1 MVPAADISG
10 NYSPEGHYFHEIRA
24 IVECQNNAQSAFQ
37 FAILYGNGRGLYCET
52 AMHRFSFLVL
62 VMVLVTAD
70 WSACRAAGSYQTK
83 PMFTEV
89 SAVKAGTAEPTIK
102 PASPSGVELMG
113 CGRGR
118 VRDPETHGCR
128 GPADI
133 R

>member
-1 MVPAADISG
+1 M
-10 NYSPEGHYFHEIRA
+10 R
-24 IVECQNNAQSAFQ
+24 
-37 FAILYGNGRGLYCET
+37 
-52 AMHRFSFLVL
+52 RFSFLIL
-62 VMVLVTAD
+62 VVALVPAG

-89 SAVKAGTAEPTIK
+89 RMERASMAEPTIK
-102 PASPSGVELMG
+102 SASPAAGDLLG

>member
-1 MVPAADISG
+1 MRRLGFLILITAFLPAG
-10 NYSPEGHYFHEIRA
+10 
-24 IVECQNNAQSAFQ
+24 
-37 FAILYGNGRGLYCET
+37 
-52 AMHRFSFLVL
+52 
-62 VMVLVTAD
+62 
-70 WSACRAAGSYQTK
+70 WSACQAAGSYQTK

-89 SAVKAGTAEPTIK
+89 RLEKASVAEPTVK
-102 PASPSGVELMG
+102 SASPAAGDLLG

>member
-1 MVPAADISG
+1 MRRLG
-10 NYSPEGHYFHEIRA
+10 
-24 IVECQNNAQSAFQ
+24 
-37 FAILYGNGRGLYCET
+37 
-52 AMHRFSFLVL
+52 FLVL
-62 VMVLVTAD
+62 VMALVPAG
-70 WSACRAAGSYQTK
+70 WSVCQAAGSYQTK

-89 SAVKAGTAEPTIK
+89 RMEKASMAESTIK
-102 PASPSGVELMG
+102 PASPAAGELLG

>member
-1 MVPAADISG
+1 MRRFGFLILVMALVPAA
-10 NYSPEGHYFHEIRA
+10 
-24 IVECQNNAQSAFQ
+24 
-37 FAILYGNGRGLYCET
+37 
-52 AMHRFSFLVL
+52 
-62 VMVLVTAD
+62 
-70 WSACRAAGSYQTK
+70 WSACQAAGSYQTK

-89 SAVKAGTAEPTIK
+89 RMVTVGMPEPAIK
-102 PASPSGVELMG
+102 PLNPSAGDLPG